1 MDGGS
6 NEIPVY
12 RMPLAR
18 RLVLDQ
24 TKTLLLLL
32 MEILS
37 DKANRTVLTDLSL
50 KSDIG

>member
-6 NEIPVY
+6 NEIPIY
-12 RMPLAR
+12 RTVAR

-32 MEILS
+32 MEMLS